1 MRVLTRW
8 LLIVTVIMLTAAS
21 AWQNA
26 AANAAPS
33 LILWIADEAT
43 KGYWEPSGDLWL
55 YSDADGALRPLT
67 TNAHLTFPVLSPDG
81 TKIAAVAFDK
91 LVLEEAKR
99 IGEEPGFERPSNILV
114 IDRATG
120 AISLVAGQRPD
131 ATYRTTRPEA
141 EANAYHVRSAPAW
154 SPDGTR
160 LVWTEV
166 LIRGEVSPVPGD
178 SAPPYLV
185 VCEVQCEYP
194 DVGPSNFPRQAGSSP
209 LPVIWGEAGIAV
221 LSYDFNYQASG
232 RAASSRTVLTY
243 DDSRSPSWRAFAVMT
258 GPNNMIWVHVG
269 ERDYVSVSE
278 YCMLGLREC
287 TGLADYWALIDP
299 DNGAVSPMPGVP
311 ELYSVTAPL
320 GVSAANLNPAD
331 TIRWQLTWPNQQQT
345 YLEPR
350 QFGEDLPKPVI
361 AIAPDGQQIAYA
373 DDKGQA
379 FLMDGTRTIAIRAPR
394 AVLGVFWSPMAW
406 RVRYTAG

>member
-8 LLIVTVIMLTAAS
+8 LLIVVVIMLMVAS
-21 AWQNA
+21 ARQSA

-91 LVLEEAKR
+91 LVLEETKR
-99 IGEEPGFERPSNILV
+99 VGEEPGSYGPSNILV

-120 AISLVAGQRPD
+120 AISVVAGQRPD
-131 ATYRTTRPEA
+131 ATYRILRSEA
-141 EANAYHVRSAPAW
+141 EANVYHIRSAPAW
-154 SPDGTR
+154 SPDGAR
-160 LVWTEV
+160 LAWTEV
-166 LIRGEVSPVPGD
+166 FIRSEISMVAGD

-194 DVGPSNFPRQAGSSP
+194 VVGPSNFPRQAFSVP

-221 LSYDFNYQASG
+221 LSHDFNYQASG
-232 RAASSRTVLTY
+232 RGASFQTVLTY
-243 DDSRSPSWRAFAVMT
+243 SDSVSPRWRAFAVMN
-258 GPNNMIWVHVG
+258 GPKNMIWVHVG
-269 ERDYVSVSE
+269 KRDYVSVSE
-278 YCMLGLREC
+278 YCMAGFRDCEC
-287 TGLADYWALIDP
+287 IGSYWALIDP
-299 DNGAVSPMPGVP
+299 ASGAVSCMPGAP
-311 ELYSVTAPL
+311 ELYGVTAPQ
-320 GVSAANLNPAD
+320 GVSAANLDPAKPV
-331 TIRWQLTWPNQQQT
+331 RWRITWSNQ
-345 YLEPR
+345 R
-350 QFGEDLPKPVI
+350 QMILDSLPFPYDLPNPII

-373 DDKGQA
+373 DNKGQA
-379 FLMDGTRTIAIRAPR
+379 FLMDGTRTVSIRAPR